1 MNMPFDTL
9 KLARRLE
16 SAGFPHQQAADMS
29 DAIAEAAANLVTK
42 EDLRHGLESLEQRL
56 IIRLGG
62 IIVVATGILV
72 AIKYFG

>member
-1 MNMPFDTL
+1 MVMPFDTL

-16 SAGFPHQQAADMS
+16 SAGFPHQQAGDMS
-29 DAIAEAAANLVTK
+29 DAIAEAASNLATK
-42 EDLRHGLESLEQRL
+42 NDLHDLEQRL

-62 IIVVATGILV
+62 LIAISTGILI

>member
-1 MNMPFDTL
+1 
-9 KLARRLE
+9 
-16 SAGFPHQQAADMS
+16 MS
-29 DAIAEAAANLVTK
+29 DAIAEGAANLVTK